1 MNKEI
6 GVATKATWAPSD
18 YAGALVVTGGGTG
31 GHFFPAQALAEGW
44 QLRHPQQKIV
54 MIGAHR
60 GIEAKHLPQLPF
72 AYELLHVEGFVGRSP
87 WRLLTSLFLLWRSVR
102 HLRRQWKQHRPQAV
116 IGTGGY
122 AAAPALRA
130 AVSLGIPIYLH
141 ESNAAPGKLI
151 DWMAPRAQRV
161 WCGMKEVQDRL
172 PQASCLIVG
181 TPVRAAFRR
190 SFSPIKTLTAP
201 YQLLVLG
208 GSGGAR
214 AINQAMM
221 KCAPLLLEA
230 FPNWIVL
237 HQVGAR
243 DFPYFSQLDHHP
255 RHHLVPFIEAMDQTL
270 EQTSLVIS
278 RSGASICAEL
288 KASGR
293 GSILIPFPRSA
304 GDHQRRN
311 AESLAREDRSILVL
325 EQNPLEDFIEAH
337 ASSHMRNAYARHT
350 LAKTP
355 ELNRAVELC
364 LEDLEQ
370 SLGLASAK

>member
-1 MNKEI
+1 M
-6 GVATKATWAPSD
+6 GVATAATWTPSD

-44 QLRHPQQKIV
+44 HRRHPQHNIV
-54 MIGAHR
+54 MIGARR
-60 GIEAKHLPQLPF
+60 GIEARHLPRLPF
-72 AYELLHVEGFVGRSP
+72 SYELLQVEGLVGRSP
-87 WRLLTSLFLLWRSVR
+87 WQLAKSVVYLGCAVR
-102 HLRRQWKQHRPQAV
+102 HLRGQWKRYRPQAV

-130 AVSLGIPIYLH
+130 AVSLGIPVYLH

-161 WCGMKEVQDRL
+161 WCGMPEVRERL
-172 PQASCLIVG
+172 PHASCLLVG
-181 TPVRAAFRR
+181 TPVRAAFQR
-190 SFSPIKTLTAP
+190 SFSSIKTLTAP

-208 GSGGAR
+208 GSGGAQP
-214 AINQAMM
+214 INEAMM
-221 KCAPLLLEA
+221 KCAPRLLEA
-230 FPNWIVL
+230 FPDWTIL
-237 HQVGAR
+237 HQVGPR
-243 DFPYFSQLDHHP
+243 DFPYFSHLSHHP
-255 RHHLVPFIEAMDQTL
+255 RHHLVPFIDTMDQTL
-270 EQTSLVIS
+270 EQSSLVIS

-311 AESLAREDRSILVL
+311 AESLAREDRAILVL
-325 EQNPLEDFIEAH
+325 EQTPLEDFIEAH
-337 ASSHMRNAYARHT
+337 AASHMRNAYARHT

-355 ELNRAVELC
+355 ERNQAVDLC
-364 LEDLEQ
+364 LADLAQ
-370 SLGLASAK
+370 SLGIPSTP